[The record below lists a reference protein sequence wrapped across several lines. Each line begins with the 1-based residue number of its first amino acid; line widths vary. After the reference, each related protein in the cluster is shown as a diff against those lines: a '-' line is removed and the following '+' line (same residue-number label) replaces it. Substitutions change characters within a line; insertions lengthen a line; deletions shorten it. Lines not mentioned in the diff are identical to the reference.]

1 MSSTATDAE
10 RRNRTPP
17 AEPRIFAHCWTLLPV
32 MNAVE
37 AARFAA
43 DNGFAGL
50 ELYCNP
56 LDFWPGM
63 IAEATLAELCAIAR
77 GEGLSFALYGCS
89 SVNAATGLEEFQ
101 ALNDDTVKRLL
112 DICGEID
119 CPILCIHPGT
129 IGEFDCLERRG
140 IPFHTERFDR
150 DRLLREGQRRAGEA
164 LAQWADLA
172 APFGVTI
179 AVENEVHTR
188 HTAAPTAASLAAMIE
203 VVDRANLKV
212 NFDTGHAYIGGGL
225 IEELEA
231 LEAHIGHFHLDD
243 NSTPRASEHLPLGE
257 GAVDF
262 ASIADVLATAEVAL
276 SIEVYAPDRPVD
288 ATLKSRDYI
297 LGVIEQARSP
307 AGPGREAKG

>member
-1 MSSTATDAE
+1 MTTAETDAKS
-10 RRNRTPP
+10 RDRVSPKD
-17 AEPRIFAHCWTLLPV
+17 PRIYAHCGTLLPV

-63 IAEATLAELCAIAR
+63 IAEATLAELGAIAR
-77 GEGLSFALYGCS
+77 GEGLGFALYGCS

-129 IGEFDCLERRG
+129 IVEFGALERRG
-140 IPFHTERFDR
+140 VPFHTERFER
-150 DRLLREGQRRAGEA
+150 EPLLREGRRRAVA
-164 LAQWADLA
+164 AFAQWADLA
-172 APFGVTI
+172 VPFGVAI

-203 VVDRANLKV
+203 AVDRPNLKV

-262 ASIADVLATAEVAL
+262 ASIVDVLATAEVAL
-276 SIEVYAPDRPVD
+276 SIEVYAPDRPVE

-297 LGVIEQARSP
+297 LGVIEQARPP
-307 AGPGREAKG
+307 AGLGRETKG